1 MGRFAKAGLAVGWIA
16 ALWFLVDWGEA
27 GATLAGADPWLV
39 VAAFAVSVVG
49 VLISADKWRDLLRR
63 ARVQISFQA
72 AARLYWIGMF
82 FSNFLPTSVGGDAVR
97 LALTPSR
104 GRLARVAGSI
114 VVERLTGL
122 LVMLGLC
129 AIGLS
134 LRPIE
139 VDQAGLGEAL
149 PLAVLAM
156 GAGAAAL
163 LLAPGLFARL
173 LPALTRPLP
182 ALLRCPLEGVQKVAM
197 SISDQ
202 ARDTVGL
209 GRALA
214 VSLPFYGTI
223 ILAQYLVLEAV
234 GADLPLLEVA
244 LLAPLVPLLTL
255 LPLSLNG
262 LGLAEAVFV
271 LLYSSAGVAPE
282 TALAAAA
289 LRRLVDLANSGL
301 GGLLWLALRGHE
313 QQQLREADRPASAP
327 SSPSWSPAHAATV
340 DAVARPAA

>member
-1 MGRFAKAGLAVGWIA
+1 MGRFAKVGLALGWVA
-16 ALWFLVDWGEA
+16 ALWFLVDWREA
-27 GATLAGADPWLV
+27 GATLAGADPV
-39 VAAFAVSVVG
+39 PVAAAFVVSVIG
-49 VLISADKWRDLLRR
+49 VLISAEKWRDLLRR
-63 ARVQISFQA
+63 ARVEITFRA

-114 VVERLTGL
+114 LVERLTGL
-122 LVMLGLC
+122 IVMLGLC
-129 AIGLS
+129 AVGLT
-134 LRPIE
+134 LRPVQ
-139 VDQAGLGEAL
+139 VDQAGLGQAL

-156 GAGAAAL
+156 GAGAAVL
-163 LLAPGLFARL
+163 LLAPGLLARI
-173 LPALTRPLP
+173 LPVLTRPLP
-182 ALLRCPLEGVQKVAM
+182 ALLRCPLDGVQKVAM
-197 SISDQ
+197 AIADH
-202 ARDTVGL
+202 ARDTTGL
-209 GRALA
+209 SRALA

-234 GADLPLLEVA
+234 GANVPLLEVA

-271 LLYSSAGVAPE
+271 LLYGSIGVPPE

-301 GGLLWLALRGHE
+301 GGLLWLAVRGAATR
-313 QQQLREADRPASAP
+313 REGGGVPQTAQAGSPAL
-327 SSPSWSPAHAATV
+327 SWSPAG
-340 DAVARPAA
+340 PAA

>member
-1 MGRFAKAGLAVGWIA
+1 MGRLAKVGLAVGWVA
-16 ALWFLVDWGEA
+16 ALWFLVDWREA
-27 GATLAGADPWLV
+27 GVTLAGADPTLV
-39 VAAFAVSVVG
+39 AAAFAVSVIG
-49 VLISADKWRDLLRR
+49 VLISADKWCHLLRR
-63 ARVQISFQA
+63 ARVEITFRA

-97 LALTPSR
+97 LALTPSH

-114 VVERLTGL
+114 LVERLTGL

-129 AIGLS
+129 AVGLS
-134 LRPIE
+134 LRPVE
-139 VDQAGLGEAL
+139 VDEAGLGIAL

-156 GAGAAAL
+156 GAGAATL
-163 LLAPGLFARL
+163 LLAPGPLARL
-173 LPALTRPLP
+173 LPVITRPLP

-197 SISDQ
+197 AIADH
-202 ARDTVGL
+202 ARDAAGL

-234 GADLPLLEVA
+234 GADLPFLEVV

-271 LLYSSAGVAPE
+271 LLYGSAGVAPE

-289 LRRLVDLANSGL
+289 LRRLVDLANSGM
-301 GGLLWLALRGHE
+301 GGLLWLALKGAARRQEGGGG
-313 QQQLREADRPASAP
+313 EATAMSWTAARAAP
-327 SSPSWSPAHAATV
+327 DA
-340 DAVARPAA
+340 AVARTTA

>member
-1 MGRFAKAGLAVGWIA
+1 MGRFAKVGLALGWVA
-16 ALWFLVDWGEA
+16 ALWFLVDWREA
-27 GATLAGADPWLV
+27 GATLAGADPV
-39 VAAFAVSVVG
+39 PVAAAFVVSVIG
-49 VLISADKWRDLLRR
+49 VLISAEKWRDLLRR
-63 ARVQISFQA
+63 ARVEITFRA

-114 VVERLTGL
+114 LVERLTGL
-122 LVMLGLC
+122 IVMLGLC
-129 AIGLS
+129 AVGLT
-134 LRPIE
+134 LRPVQ
-139 VDQAGLGEAL
+139 VDQAGLGQAL

-156 GAGAAAL
+156 GAGAAVL
-163 LLAPGLFARL
+163 LLAPGLLARI
-173 LPALTRPLP
+173 LPVLTRPLP
-182 ALLRCPLEGVQKVAM
+182 ALLRCPLDGVQKVAM
-197 SISDQ
+197 AIADH
-202 ARDTVGL
+202 ARDTTGL
-209 GRALA
+209 SRALA

-234 GADLPLLEVA
+234 GANVPLLEVA

-271 LLYSSAGVAPE
+271 LLYGSIGVPPE

-301 GGLLWLALRGHE
+301 GGLLWLAVRGAATR
-313 QQQLREADRPASAP
+313 REGGDAPQTAQAGSPAL
-327 SSPSWSPAHAATV
+327 SWSPAG
-340 DAVARPAA
+340 PAA